1 MGKLRFSYVLDTA
14 IIVTKKPCLKQGW
27 HYSDREYLSRCA
39 MALAVIALVEPLWP
53 AEWH

>member
-1 MGKLRFSYVLDTA
+1 MGKLRFSYVLDTT
-14 IIVTKKPCLKQGW
+14 ILVTKKPCLKQGW
-27 HYSDREYLSRCA
+27 CCSNRECLSRRA